1 MGNSSTK
8 NEIIVDKEKY
18 NKLLLTNKLMK
29 DQINL
34 LQEHIFKEG
43 RLIDAMKENIY
54 HLKNRSQC
62 VSCEYKDLSDRFNH

>member
-1 MGNSSTK
+1 MGNSSSK
-8 NEIIVDKEKY
+8 NEITVDKEKY